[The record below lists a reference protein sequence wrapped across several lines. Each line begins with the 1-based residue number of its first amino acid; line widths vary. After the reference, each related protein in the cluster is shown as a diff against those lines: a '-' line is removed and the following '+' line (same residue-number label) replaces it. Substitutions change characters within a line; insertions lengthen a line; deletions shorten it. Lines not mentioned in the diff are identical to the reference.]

1 VSPPPRPKTGGRPD
15 RRHRLA
21 ERARDWLVP
30 ERDAAGVVYGTIT
43 MGALLAAESPGRESF
58 PDTVAAAVLALALV
72 WAAHAYATVL
82 GYRLGRPDPKPK
94 PPARATTRAAEVAV
108 VGPPGVQATRAGD
121 EAPSPQA
128 VSQAGRLP
136 ASSDPTSDLPADAA
150 SDLPADAASDLPAD
164 AASDLPAGRPRLPAG
179 ELGRLLGHELAVLKG
194 GAVPLVAL
202 LVSWAAGAR
211 LGTAITATLWTCA
224 GTIVVAELVAG
235 LRTSAGP
242 LAIAL
247 QVAAGGALGVAVIAL
262 KVILH

>member
-21 ERARDWLVP
+21 ERTRDWLVP

-82 GYRLGRPDPKPK
+82 GYRLGRPDPKAK

-136 ASSDPTSDLPADAA
+136 APSDPT

-179 ELGRLLGHELAVLKG
+179 ELGRLRGHELAVLKG